1 MLQYSLLKLH
11 DFACPVYHHKK
22 SIFYIRQGGMEGIV
36 LLVRSLKHYWYTVY
50 LTGIMLGDIK
60 NLRYGCQTSFL

>member
-22 SIFYIRQGGMEGIV
+22 SIFCIRQGGMEGII
-36 LLVRSLKHYWYTVY
+36 LLANVLKHYW
-50 LTGIMLGDIK
+50 
-60 NLRYGCQTSFL
+60 